1 MEIFKKNPTKANL
14 ENLKKSTL
22 ITAPLIYKELEY
34 IKSIGLRKLDL
45 N

>member
-22 ITAPLIYKELEY
+22 ETAPLIQKELEY